1 MSLLSDLASG
11 GVSGLLS
18 GIGSLAK
25 DIRVAITGVDP
36 VKAAEIEA
44 KLAELE
50 QAAMQGQMAI
60 NLEEAKSDS
69 IFVAGWRPFVGWIC
83 GTGIAIQ
90 YVILPLLYAF
100 NLAAPIALDF
110 SELLTL
116 LLGLLGMS
124 TLRTYDKKVKLT
136 AGN

>member
-18 GIGSLAK
+18 GIGGLAK

-100 NLAAPIALDF
+100 NLAEPIALDF

-124 TLRTYDKKVKLT
+124 TLRTIDKKNALT
-136 AGN
+136 K